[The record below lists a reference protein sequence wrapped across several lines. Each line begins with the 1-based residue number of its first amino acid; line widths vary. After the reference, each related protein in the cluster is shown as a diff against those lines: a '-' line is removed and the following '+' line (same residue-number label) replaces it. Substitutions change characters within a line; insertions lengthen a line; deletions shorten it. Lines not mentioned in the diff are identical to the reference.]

1 MGDSGNEARGR
12 EAAFYA
18 LQPGGWRDYWSLL
31 HPPYTLWCLSYVG
44 IGAATASVIT
54 MKWLWLSL
62 AAFFLAVGISAHAL
76 DELQGRPLRT
86 KIPSP
91 VLWALAV
98 AGLAGALAIGV
109 YGATQIGWGLLAFM
123 AFGAFAIPAY
133 NLEWFGGVFH
143 TDWWF
148 AIAWGGFVALT
159 GAFAQTGRV
168 TAAAVAVA
176 AGCALVSLA
185 QRRLSTPVRR
195 LRRQVS
201 SVSGEIVLADG
212 TREPIDVSALRTA
225 PEGALRAMWV
235 AMVLLAVGLIVAR
248 PHL

>member
-1 MGDSGNEARGR
+1 MVHRRRRARR
-12 EAAFYA
+12 RDEEERRMRQTMIRLTCA
-18 LQPGGWRDYWSLL
+18 LAI
-31 HPPYTLWCLSYVG
+31 TVG
-44 IGAATASVIT
+44 
-54 MKWLWLSL
+54 
-62 AAFFLAVGISAHAL
+62 LAVGTARAEDPTMSFTVVNIEYEGSKVWTPGTLVVKKGTLVKVKLVNNVTSDPNQH
-76 DELQGRPLRT
+76 G
-86 KIPSP
+86 
-91 VLWALAV
+91 
-98 AGLAGALAIGV
+98 
-109 YGATQIGWGLLAFM
+109 
-123 AFGAFAIPAY
+123 FAIPAY

-168 TAAAVAVA
+168 TAAAVFVAV
-176 AGCALVSLA
+176 GCAMVSLA

-212 TREPIDVSALRTA
+212 THEPIDFAVLRAA

>member
-1 MGDSGNEARGR
+1 
-12 EAAFYA
+12 
-18 LQPGGWRDYWSLL
+18 
-31 HPPYTLWCLSYVG
+31 
-44 IGAATASVIT
+44 
-54 MKWLWLSL
+54 
-62 AAFFLAVGISAHAL
+62 
-76 DELQGRPLRT
+76 
-86 KIPSP
+86 
-91 VLWALAV
+91 
-98 AGLAGALAIGV
+98 
-109 YGATQIGWGLLAFM
+109 
-123 AFGAFAIPAY
+123 
-133 NLEWFGGVFH
+133 LEWFGGIFH

-159 GAFAQTGRV
+159 GAYAQTGRV

-201 SVSGEIVLADG
+201 SVSGEIVLENG
-212 TREPIDVSALRTA
+212 TREPIDALALRAA
-225 PEGALRAMWV
+225 PEGALRALWV

>member
-1 MGDSGNEARGR
+1 MGDNTKS

-18 LQPGGWRDYWSLL
+18 LRPGGWRDYWSLL
-31 HPPYTLWCLSYVG
+31 HLPYTLWCLSYVA
-44 IGAATASVIT
+44 IGAATAHVIT
-54 MKWLWLSL
+54 LKWLWLSL

-86 KIPSP
+86 RIPSA
-91 VLWALAV
+91 VLWGLAI
-98 AGLAGALAIGV
+98 AGLIGALAIGV

-123 AFGAFAIPAY
+123 VFGAFAIPAY
-133 NLEWFGGVFH
+133 NLEWFGGAFH

-148 AIAWGGFVALT
+148 AISWGGFVALT

-168 TAAAVAVA
+168 SAPAVLVAAAC
-176 AGCALVSLA
+176 GLLSLA

-201 SVSGEIVLADG
+201 SVSGELVLQDG
-212 TREPIDVSALRTA
+212 SRETLDAAALRAA
-225 PEGALRAMWV
+225 PEGGLRVMWV
-235 AMVLLAVGLIVAR
+235 ALVLLAVGLVIAR
-248 PHL
+248 PHV